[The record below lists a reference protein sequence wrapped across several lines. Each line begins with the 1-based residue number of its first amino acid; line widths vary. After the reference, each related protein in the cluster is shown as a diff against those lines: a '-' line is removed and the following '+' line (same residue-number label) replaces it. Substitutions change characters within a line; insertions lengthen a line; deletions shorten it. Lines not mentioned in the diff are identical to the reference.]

1 MCCVCT
7 GTCTHV
13 NLCGDDVPVCARS
26 QTEDLAGKPESPR
39 PRPQPLLPGA
49 LVEENIESPKPR
61 DLGWW
66 LLSDP
71 ALPLST
77 QIACGT
83 KELGIWIIYTV
94 NIKQLVVYL
103 NSSLLGR
110 EIPGKTLRQ

>member
-49 LVEENIESPKPR
+49 LVEENIESPN
-61 DLGWW
+61 
-66 LLSDP
+66 P
-71 ALPLST
+71 A
-77 QIACGT
+77 
-83 KELGIWIIYTV
+83 IWDGGFCRIPPPP
-94 NIKQLVVYL
+94 
-103 NSSLLGR
+103 SL
-110 EIPGKTLRQ
+110 